1 MMKSIN
7 IMQNSVTP
15 LKFDD
20 FSLKKIPESNFKM
33 TDSKIL
39 DEDSLESEKMGMKC
53 QMELVKT
60 IFGLRK

>member
-39 DEDSLESEKMGMKC
+39 DEDSMESGNLAMKC
-53 QMELVKT
+53 QTELVMT